1 MLTKG
6 SNLRENYMFF
16 QGSDSFADLRL
27 DFPLNFLSG
36 RKAWSSNFDPS
47 KFDLEM
53 QTKASKLKFYE
64 DVY

>member
-6 SNLRENYMFF
+6 SNVRENYMFF

-36 RKAWSSNFDPS
+36 RKAWS
-47 KFDLEM
+47 
-53 QTKASKLKFYE
+53 
-64 DVY
+64 